1 MDRRHFLSAAA
12 PLALAGTA
20 RNSGAQTSAQTAAPP
35 PCTPQRSADVVYE
48 PTPMAVVE
56 TMLNMA
62 AVAPSDVVYDLGCGD
77 GRIVVNAARR
87 GARGIGVD
95 LNTSLIDWAQAN
107 AKAERVLDNV
117 SFLNQDM
124 FTLDLS
130 EASVVT
136 LYLLP
141 ELNLRLRPKLW
152 KELKVGTRIVGNAF
166 DMGDW
171 KPDQVVAVPTRYH
184 TAYLWKIK
192 PEHKQGL

>member
-1 MDRRHFLSAAA
+1 MDRRHFLAAAA

-20 RNSGAQTSAQTAAPP
+20 RNCSAQTAAAAP
-35 PCTPQRSADVVYE
+35 PCTPQRTADVVYE
-48 PTPMAVVE
+48 PTSMAVVE

-62 AVAPSDVVYDLGCGD
+62 AVGPGDVVYDLGCGD

-95 LNTSLIDWAQAN
+95 LNTNLIVWAQAN
-107 AKAERVLDNV
+107 AKAEQLEGNV
-117 SFLNQDM
+117 KFLNQDM
-124 FTLDLS
+124 FALDLS

-152 KELKVGTRIVGNAF
+152 KELKVGTRVVGNAF

-171 KPDQVVAVPTRYH
+171 KPEEVVIVPTRYR